1 MIIQLFED
9 LINNPINTLIYIGIF
24 SFILLIT
31 ITFHEFSHSFIA
43 NKLGDRTSKNLGR
56 LTLNPTKHLDPM
68 GTIMLFFVGFGWGKP
83 VPVNPTNLSPN
94 PKTGLGLVSLSG
106 PASNIFIAFISTFPI
121 RLGVV
126 DISSVNLNYINS
138 SFSIGQIIGITIFLN
153 LLLATF
159 NLLPIAP
166 LDGFKIAIGILPRKL
181 AYDFSKLE
189 KYGPLILLSL
199 VFIQFIIPKFSI
211 LPMIIYP
218 IMKKLLILI
227 MIGS

>member
-1 MIIQLFED
+1 MILRYISVLGDAPEVFII
-9 LINNPINTLIYIGIF
+9 LIAAF
-24 SFILLIT
+24 SFSMLVGLT
-31 ITFHEFSHSFIA
+31 LHEFAHAIVADS
-43 NKLGDRTSKNLGR
+43 LGDRTPRMLGR
-56 LTLNPTKHLDPM
+56 LSLNPKAHLDWL
-68 GTIMLFFVGFGWGKP
+68 GSSLIFFVGFGWGKP

-218 IMKKLLILI
+218 IMKILLILI

>member
-1 MIIQLFED
+1 MILHLFEE
-9 LINNPINTLIYIGIF
+9 LINNPINTLIYIALF

-31 ITFHEFSHSFIA
+31 ITFHEFSHSYIA

-56 LTLNPTKHLDPM
+56 LTLNPQKHLDPM

-83 VPVNPTNLSPN
+83 VPVNPINLSPN

-106 PASNIFIAFISTFPI
+106 PLSNILIAFISTIPI
-121 RLGVV
+121 RLGIV
-126 DISSVNLNYINS
+126 DISSVNLNYITGT
-138 SFSIGQIIGITIFLN
+138 FSAGQVFGLTIYLN

-166 LDGFKIAIGILPRKL
+166 LDGFKIAIGILPKKI
-181 AYDFSKLE
+181 AYEFSKLE

-199 VFIQFIIPKFSI
+199 VFIQFVSPKFSI

-218 IMKKLLILI
+218 IMKILLTLI

>member
-1 MIIQLFED
+1 MILRLFED
-9 LINNPINTLIYIGIF
+9 LINNPINTLIYIALF

-31 ITFHEFSHSFIA
+31 ITFHEFSHSYIA

-56 LTLNPTKHLDPM
+56 LTLNPQKHLDPM
-68 GTIMLFFVGFGWGKP
+68 GTIMFFFVGFGWGKP
-83 VPVNPTNLSPN
+83 VPVNPINLSPN

-106 PASNIFIAFISTFPI
+106 PVSNILIAFISTIPI
-121 RLGVV
+121 RLGII
-126 DISSVNLNYINS
+126 DISSVNLNYIPGT
-138 SFSIGQIIGITIFLN
+138 FSAAQVFWLTINLN

-166 LDGFKIAIGILPRKL
+166 LDGFKIAIGILPKKI
-181 AYDFSKLE
+181 AYEFSKLE

-199 VFIQFIIPKFSI
+199 IFIPFISPKFSI

-218 IMKKLLILI
+218 IMEILFTLI